1 MTHLNPDQDGNEVIL
16 FNILIYNLLNNIYL

>member
-16 FNILIYNLLNNIYL
+16 FKILNYNSLNNIYL